1 MPRARTPIRV
11 LIAGSSG
18 MIGEELVRQL
28 REAGDAVVRL
38 VRGRAGDEGERMWD
52 PRSGSVDPEVFEG
65 IDAVV
70 NLAGASIGRVPWTS
84 AYRRELRESRIGP
97 TTVLAEGLARA
108 TPRPK
113 VLLNASAAGYY
124 GDRPGER
131 LTEFEEP
138 GRGFLPQLVVDWEAA
153 SRLAPRGVRVVQ
165 LRSAVV
171 VARGGGLA
179 PVRVMTSFG
188 LGARFGSGGQYWPWI
203 SLHDEAAAIRHLLR
217 SKLSGAVN
225 LSGPTP
231 ATSDRVTHEFALAM
245 GRPYLFT
252 VPGWA
257 IRALGEA
264 GQRLLLDSMQ
274 LVPDRLMADGFRWR
288 HESVRDAISAA
299 LGRDATGGSPPG

>member
-1 MPRARTPIRV
+1 MPRPRKPIRV

-18 MIGEELVRQL
+18 LVGQELIRQL
-28 REAGDAVVRL
+28 RESGDEVVRL
-38 VRGRAGDEGERMWD
+38 VRHAASAPDERTWD
-52 PRSGSVDPEVFEG
+52 PTSGSMDPALLQDVDGV
-65 IDAVV
+65 I
-70 NLAGASIGRVPWTS
+70 NLAGASIGRIPWTS
-84 AYRRELRESRIGP
+84 GYRRELRESRIGP
-97 TTVLAEGLARA
+97 TTVLAEALARA
-108 TPRPK
+108 KPRPK
-113 VLLNASAAGYY
+113 FLLNASAAGYY

-171 VARGGGLA
+171 VARSGGLA
-179 PVRVMTSFG
+179 PVRVLTSFG

-203 SLHDEAAAIRHLLR
+203 SLYDEAAAIRHLTR
-217 SKLSGAVN
+217 SALSGAVN
-225 LSGPTP
+225 LAGPTP

-245 GRPYLFT
+245 GRPYFFT
-252 VPGWA
+252 VPTFA
-257 IRALGEA
+257 VRALGEA

-288 HESVRDAISAA
+288 HETVRDAITAA
-299 LGRDATGGSPPG
+299 LGRDATSGSPAA